1 MMRKKYCLL
10 LSAFLLFS
18 GTPVSAVNWVNDIA
32 FPNVF
37 IDTDSYRTDG
47 QLSSIDICLAGE
59 EKDTFSTLQF
69 DPSKRLW
76 RSLSFVTRAKD
87 GKILLEQKQENSPSK
102 WNPVL
107 SGTVGKSIYQHY
119 IQAEMPD
126 PQNSS
131 WLLMYKNPNSHS
143 SYYID
148 RKRTTYKD
156 GYATF
161 FMYAQ
166 IPNTENGP
174 DNTIYRVKMN
184 MAHKRI
190 MLLSATEYTP
200 DGKIKLHTAG
210 TAKWGPLP
218 KATPIKVIFQYLKDE
233 VESGRL
239 APPAK

>member
-47 QLSSIDICLAGE
+47 QLSSIDICLAGD

-102 WNPVL
+102 
-107 SGTVGKSIYQHY
+107 
-119 IQAEMPD
+119 
-126 PQNSS
+126 
-131 WLLMYKNPNSHS
+131 
-143 SYYID
+143 
-148 RKRTTYKD
+148 
-156 GYATF
+156 
-161 FMYAQ
+161 
-166 IPNTENGP
+166 
-174 DNTIYRVKMN
+174 
-184 MAHKRI
+184 
-190 MLLSATEYTP
+190 
-200 DGKIKLHTAG
+200 
-210 TAKWGPLP
+210 
-218 KATPIKVIFQYLKDE
+218 
-233 VESGRL
+233 
-239 APPAK
+239 